1 MDKVKSTPTINIGD
15 NVKFPYRKDNTL
27 QLSGPVV
34 KVLENTI
41 IVDITE
47 ILQKNGKIDE
57 IEDRQL
63 VKNGGYQ
70 RNDIGEKNL

>member
-1 MDKVKSTPTINIGD
+1 MDKIKSTSTINIGD
-15 NVKFPYRKDNTL
+15 NVKFPYRKDNAL
-27 QLSGPVV
+27 QLSGRVV

-47 ILQKNGKIDE
+47 LLQINGKINE

-63 VKNGGYQ
+63 VKNGIYQ
-70 RNDIGEKNL
+70 RVNKGEKNL